1 MFTGVLDAFYSLLR
15 FIYISIHEDRG
26 SVSQTNTILKK
37 KTLLS
42 GYVLND
48 EKLGQVVR
56 KLQRRS
62 QNYF

>member
-1 MFTGVLDAFYSLLR
+1 MFTGLLDAFCSLLR
-15 FIYISIHEDRG
+15 FIYIPIHEDGG
-26 SVSQTNTILKK
+26 SVSETNAILKK
-37 KTLLS
+37 KNLLS